1 MLKIGLGDEAFT
13 GPFWYDITNR
23 PEPRTSCPTPGA
35 LARVSRPSK
44 EVSRMNLNIFGLTIS
59 ISMARKTDEAVTWY
73 PGAERTT
80 MERVIEENR
89 RKASHFHLMV

>member
-1 MLKIGLGDEAFT
+1 
-13 GPFWYDITNR
+13 
-23 PEPRTSCPTPGA
+23 
-35 LARVSRPSK
+35 
-44 EVSRMNLNIFGLTIS
+44 MNLNIFGLTIS